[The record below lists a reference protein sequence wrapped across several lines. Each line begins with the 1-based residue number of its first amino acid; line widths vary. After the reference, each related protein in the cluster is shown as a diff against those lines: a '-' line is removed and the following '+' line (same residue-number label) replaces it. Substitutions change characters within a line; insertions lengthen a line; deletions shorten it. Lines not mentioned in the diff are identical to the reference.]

1 MLFLKQSIKF
11 FSAGIYFFKVNKG
24 NTRTVCEINNKVT
37 RTTSL
42 MSFDLYSSRE
52 QISHIVPVFSLLTV
66 HFESKSSLDWLPSN
80 INGVKCCIHFCRR
93 QQVIVFPAN
102 ICLSKANN
110 RTTKKR
116 CEICWDL
123 TIKKPERCQ
132 LWTNFRPF
140 SKVSI
145 VDFEQGNNFGL
156 INIST
161 NHHYPKTSYTF
172 QIFLGCPMFPKLL
185 LPRASG
191 TSIMSFFF
199 FNFFCADLILPIL

>member
-24 NTRTVCEINNKVT
+24 NTRTVCEINKVT
-37 RTTSL
+37 GTTSL

-110 RTTKKR
+110 RNTKKR

-123 TIKKPERCQ
+123 TIKKPERA
-132 LWTNFRPF
+132 N
-140 SKVSI
+140 
-145 VDFEQGNNFGL
+145 FEQ
-156 INIST
+156 ISDL
-161 NHHYPKTSYTF
+161 SLRF
-172 QIFLGCPMFPKLL
+172 LL
-185 LPRASG
+185 LTLNRV
-191 TSIMSFFF
+191 I
-199 FNFFCADLILPIL
+199 ILG